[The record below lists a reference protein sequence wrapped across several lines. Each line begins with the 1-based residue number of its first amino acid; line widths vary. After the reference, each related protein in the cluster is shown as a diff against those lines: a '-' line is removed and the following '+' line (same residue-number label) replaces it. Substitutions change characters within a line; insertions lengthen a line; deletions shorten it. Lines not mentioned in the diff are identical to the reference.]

1 MDIHPDFEYSI
12 HGDLLLYAVIP
23 VTIGFS
29 TIPKYTGKST
39 LLQMWGH
46 FILSTSWIYV
56 SPFFCRRSTRFVFG
70 SPDAFLGIVAISLFQ
85 CLYFS
90 IDTEINQSSLWQKA
104 LIFKEKPDSA
114 PYFQCFFSDY
124 YSDFRV

>member
-29 TIPKYTGKST
+29 SIPKYTGKST

-46 FILSTSWIYV
+46 FILSV
-56 SPFFCRRSTRFVFG
+56 QNRFRTGFDSVTQ
-70 SPDAFLGIVAISLFQ
+70 L
-85 CLYFS
+85 
-90 IDTEINQSSLWQKA
+90 EENR
-104 LIFKEKPDSA
+104 KEG
-114 PYFQCFFSDY
+114 
-124 YSDFRV
+124 SDF